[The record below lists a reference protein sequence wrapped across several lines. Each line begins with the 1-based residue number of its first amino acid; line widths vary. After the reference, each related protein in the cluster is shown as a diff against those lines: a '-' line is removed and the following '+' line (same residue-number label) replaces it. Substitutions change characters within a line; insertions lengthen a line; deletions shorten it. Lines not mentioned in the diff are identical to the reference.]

1 MVEAHRDHLY
11 HQLKEREREAE
22 RIANANLALKDQLR
36 RREGDIEAVDKE
48 NHYVVS
54 KIRVLAE
61 EIESGRNRDIANR
74 DEGEGVAIELH
85 KVAEE
90 KGEMAQ
96 RLDALGRRYDDYVGS
111 TTQEKRVEAILAD
124 ERRGTMELKLESVRA
139 VFAEVIRR
147 DTLYAGVLTKI
158 KGVYEQRIRTAVR
171 EAQENKSRTACG
183 PLAEEVDALKGKLYR
198 SEVEK
203 T

>member
-1 MVEAHRDHLY
+1 M
-11 HQLKEREREAE
+11 
-22 RIANANLALKDQLR
+22 
-36 RREGDIEAVDKE
+36 
-48 NHYVVS
+48 
-54 KIRVLAE
+54 
-61 EIESGRNRDIANR
+61 
-74 DEGEGVAIELH
+74 
-85 KVAEE
+85 
-90 KGEMAQ
+90 
-96 RLDALGRRYDDYVGS
+96 
-111 TTQEKRVEAILAD
+111 EAILAD
-124 ERRGTMELKLESVRA
+124 ERRGTIELKLESVRA